1 MAADKTGTGKR
12 FTYIDKQ
19 ARAANTDIFLVWTG
33 TFDRFIGNNCQV
45 ILLKKEQKGGCF
57 RLWKTGCCVV
67 LQESPAPKRFGW
79 EGWVAKIKTK
89 KKKRLSS
96 SLEHF
101 VSASAADKYWLE
113 LHPVPR
119 VSGSGAADKTT
130 NCFLLI
136 WSNAR
141 GRRPPKSSTWWEE
154 VESLAD
160 ADISR
165 QSTTGVLFQN
175 WFSLDIT
182 SKLINFDCNNFFKK
196 LKSFDTLMATFK
208 YFCYIGVL
216 LRCLVRVVCF
226 KCDAISLLIICDN
239 QRVNGGS
246 SESGAIPW
254 PSKVAPGHRLSN
266 ILAPRTFN
274 LSTDNSIR
282 PQSISLTRSKTVRPL
297 LLFCDWNSPFYGSKR
312 I

>member
-1 MAADKTGTGKR
+1 MLPALKNR
-12 FTYIDKQ
+12 MLCCFTRVTRTQ
-19 ARAANTDIFLVWTG
+19 ALRV
-33 TFDRFIGNNCQV
+33 
-45 ILLKKEQKGGCF
+45 GG
-57 RLWKTGCCVV
+57 LSSENKN
-67 LQESPAPKRFGW
+67 E
-79 EGWVAKIKTK
+79 

-154 VESLAD
+154 VESLVD

-196 LKSFDTLMATFK
+196 IKSFDTLMATFK

-282 PQSISLTRSKTVRPL
+282 PQSISLTRSKTLRPL
-297 LLFCDWNSPFYGSKR
+297 LLFFCDWNSPFYGSKR